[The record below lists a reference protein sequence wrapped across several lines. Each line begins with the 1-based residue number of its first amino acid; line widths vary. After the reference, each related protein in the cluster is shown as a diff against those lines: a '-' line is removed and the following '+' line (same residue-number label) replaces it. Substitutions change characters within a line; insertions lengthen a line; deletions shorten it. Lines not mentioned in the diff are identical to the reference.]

1 MKPEHNIMHHEI
13 NIQELLATILS
24 GFLGENLISNE
35 ILVQKDSSF
44 FGQKGNASCPCSE
57 KVEVSMLLIYYA
69 LQESHLD
76 GLLNLLK

>member
-24 GFLGENLISNE
+24 VFLGENSISNE

-44 FGQKGNASCPCSE
+44 FGQTGNASCPCSE
-57 KVEVSMLLIYYA
+57 KVEVSIFYA
-69 LQESHLD
+69 LEESHLD